1 MGEIGLGSCW
11 EGGEGVASKFTG
23 NRWGDRGHNNQP
35 LTGASEADGG
45 LQPAQR
51 ATTKGEDNDNNEE
64 EGSSTLDME
73 SSCWEVVAQR
83 GVTGQLGGAN
93 KRVA

>member
-1 MGEIGLGSCW
+1 MGEIGLGSRW
-11 EGGEGVASKFTG
+11 ERGEGVASKFTG

-35 LTGASEADGG
+35 LTGALEVDGG

-64 EGSSTLDME
+64 EGLLTSDME
-73 SSCWEVVAQR
+73 S
-83 GVTGQLGGAN
+83 LF
-93 KRVA
+93 